1 VDATIEAAI
10 IGGAGAVLAGAI
22 AAIVAVLG
30 FRKSSTD
37 NRVTLEKTLSAAREG
52 QLPDRY
58 TKAVEQLG
66 SDNLDVRIGGIYAL
80 QHIARDS
87 PEIYHPMVIDVLAT
101 FVREHSRE
109 QWPLPEHETD
119 PAPARTT
126 RPDVQAAAN
135 IICYQDHIPFLFDLT
150 HVELPGAKLPGAKLQ
165 GVNFEGGAIL
175 DRANFINADLREA
188 RLSSASLQGTLLEYA
203 DLSDATLIGADLSY
217 TTLKNVNLRG
227 ASLAFAH
234 FHHADFT
241 AMDLTGVDLSEADLN
256 MATWPERVDPP
267 PGWQLNPLFRNMLMP
282 DHRRPEAQGT
292 NAPADGG
299 N

>member
-1 VDATIEAAI
+1 MDATIEAAI
-10 IGGAGAVLAGAI
+10 IGAAGAVVAGAI
-22 AAIVAVLG
+22 AATVAVLG

-37 NRVTLEKTLSAAREG
+37 NRVTLEKTLNAAREG

-58 TKAVEQLG
+58 TKAVGQLG

-87 PEIYHPMVIDVLAT
+87 PEIYHPMVIEVLAT
-101 FVREHSRE
+101 FVREHSHE
-109 QWPLPEHETD
+109 QWPLPKHETD
-119 PAPARTT
+119 PAPPRTT

-135 IICYQDHIPFLFDLT
+135 IICYQDHIPYLFDLA

-188 RLSSASLQGTLLEYA
+188 RLSSASLHGTLLEYA
-203 DLSDATLIGADLSY
+203 DLSGATLIGADLSY

-241 AMDLTGVDLSEADLN
+241 AMDLTGVDLSKADLN
-256 MATWPERVDPP
+256 MATWPEHVAPP

-282 DHRRPEAQGT
+282 DHRHSGLQETDAPAQG
-292 NAPADGG
+292 G